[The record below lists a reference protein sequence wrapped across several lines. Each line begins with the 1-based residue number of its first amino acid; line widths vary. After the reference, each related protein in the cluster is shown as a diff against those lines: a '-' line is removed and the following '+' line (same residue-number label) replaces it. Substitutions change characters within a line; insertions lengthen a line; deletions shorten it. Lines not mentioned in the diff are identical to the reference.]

1 MAKVVI
7 TQVKSAIDRPKRQ
20 KATIEALGIKKL
32 NVSVEKEL
40 NSPTSRRIDFLSSN
54 CAMVKKGIKNNIV
67 NNNFTCK
74 ISVHIDCHQIQ
85 HSYHI

>member
-7 TQVKSAIDRPKRQ
+7 TQIKSAIDRPKRQ

-40 NSPTSRRIDFLSSN
+40 TP
-54 CAMVKKGIKNNIV
+54 NIEGKIRAV
-67 NNNFTCK
+67 NHLLK
-74 ISVHIDCHQIQ
+74 VE
-85 HSYHI
+85 YK

>member
-40 NSPTSRRIDFLSSN
+40 SP
-54 CAMVKKGIKNNIV
+54 NIV
-67 NNNFTCK
+67 GMIRAVSHLLK
-74 ISVHIDCHQIQ
+74 VE
-85 HSYHI
+85 YK

>member
-7 TQVKSAIDRPKRQ
+7 TQIKSAIDRPKRQ

-40 NSPTSRRIDFLSSN
+40 TP
-54 CAMVKKGIKNNIV
+54 NIV
-67 NNNFTCK
+67 GMIRAVSHLLK
-74 ISVHIDCHQIQ
+74 VE
-85 HSYHI
+85 YK

>member
-20 KATIEALGIKKL
+20 KATIEALGIKKM

-40 NSPTSRRIDFLSSN
+40 TP
-54 CAMVKKGIKNNIV
+54 NIEGMIRAV
-67 NNNFTCK
+67 SHLLK
-74 ISVHIDCHQIQ
+74 VE
-85 HSYHI
+85 YK

>member
-20 KATIEALGIKKL
+20 KATIEALSIKKL

-40 NSPTSRRIDFLSSN
+40 TP
-54 CAMVKKGIKNNIV
+54 NIV
-67 NNNFTCK
+67 GMIRAVSHLLK
-74 ISVHIDCHQIQ
+74 VE
-85 HSYHI
+85 YK

>member
-1 MAKVVI
+1 MMAKVVI

-40 NSPTSRRIDFLSSN
+40 TP
-54 CAMVKKGIKNNIV
+54 NIEGMIRAV
-67 NNNFTCK
+67 SHLLK
-74 ISVHIDCHQIQ
+74 VE
-85 HSYHI
+85 YK

>member
-40 NSPTSRRIDFLSSN
+40 TP
-54 CAMVKKGIKNNIV
+54 NIV
-67 NNNFTCK
+67 GMIRAVNHLLK
-74 ISVHIDCHQIQ
+74 VE
-85 HSYHI
+85 YK